1 MTGTTRPPAFAA
13 YDRASLRPT
22 VVHIGPGVFHR
33 AHQAVYADAVLRT
46 GATSGAVWGVSLRS
60 PAVRRALA
68 RQDFVYHVVERT
80 SERPDVVRP
89 VGSLVGI
96 DVVSEDVERV
106 LARLVDPAVTVVT
119 VTVTEHGYC
128 AVSPG
133 GPLDLRRP
141 EVLHDLR
148 NPETPRSLP
157 GLLLEALV
165 RRRTAGTDPFTVV
178 SCDNLPGN
186 GPATARVVLELAEY
200 RGRRLPAWVRDDVAF
215 PSSMVDRMVPA
226 TTDEDRRRL
235 RETGVDDGWPV
246 VTEPFSQWV
255 LEDRFPSGRPPWEC
269 AGVELVADVAHHE
282 QAKLRI
288 LNAAHSAL
296 AYWGL
301 LAGHRFVW
309 QAATDP
315 TLHAATRDLL
325 DAEVIPTLT
334 APAGWDLRDYADQVM
349 RRFADRGLPYT
360 TAKVAGDGSQKLPA
374 RLIPTVRARVSAG
387 ARTTRCA
394 QLLAAWAACLYGPR
408 ARTFDVAD
416 PALDAR
422 LGPASAAGAPLRHV
436 PDPPG
441 GTVRRLLS
449 LPGFLDPAVPGE
461 CAFVRDV
468 ERAGADL
475 WYADVRVVL
484 GRPHRVRPQAGAA
497 AAGTTEASR

>member
-1 MTGTTRPPAFAA
+1 MTGPPTPPAFTA

-68 RQDFVYHVVERT
+68 GQDFVYHVVERT
-80 SERPDVVRP
+80 SETPDVVRP
-89 VGSLVGI
+89 IGALLGI
-96 DVVSEDVERV
+96 DVASEDIRRV
-106 LARLVDPAVTVVT
+106 LTRLVDPAVTVVT

-133 GPLDLRRP
+133 GPLDPRRP
-141 EVLHDLR
+141 EVLHDLG

-165 RRRTAGTDPFTVV
+165 RRRAAGTDPFTVV

-186 GPATARVVLELAEY
+186 GPATARVVLDLAEY
-200 RGRRLPAWVRDDVAF
+200 REHRLSAWVHDNVAF

-235 RETGVDDGWPV
+235 RETGVDDRWPV

-255 LEDRFPSGRPPWEC
+255 LEDRFPAGRPPWER

-325 DAEVIPTLT
+325 DGEVIPTLT
-334 APAGWDLRDYADQVM
+334 APPGWNLRDYADQVL
-349 RRFADRGLPYT
+349 RRFADRALPYT
-360 TAKVAGDGSQKLPA
+360 TAKVAGDGSQKLPV
-374 RLIPTVRARVSAG
+374 RLVPTVRARVAAG
-387 ARTTRCA
+387 AAAPRCA
-394 QLLAAWAACLYGPR
+394 QLLAAWAACLCGPR
-408 ARTFDVAD
+408 ARGLAVVD
-416 PALDAR
+416 PALDAM
-422 LGPASAAGAPLRHV
+422 LGSPSAAGVPLRHV
-436 PDPPG
+436 TAPPG
-441 GTVRRLLS
+441 GAVRRLLS
-449 LPGFLDPAVPGE
+449 LPGFLDPTVPGE

-468 ERAGADL
+468 ELAGRDL
-475 WYADVRVVL
+475 WYADVRVAL
-484 GRPHRVRPQAGAA
+484 ARPQPIRPQAGAA
-497 AAGTTEASR
+497 AGVTEVSP